1 MDTFT
6 FTNIK
11 YIRGQ
16 NGPQEAISF
25 TCNGVNNMSVSNPA
39 VGIRHQYAIMEQV
52 DAGTI
57 TIAAAN

>member
-16 NGPQEAISF
+16 AGTQEAISF

-39 VGIRHQYAIMEQV
+39 VGNRHYDAIMEQV
-52 DAGTI
+52 EAGTI
-57 TIAAAN
+57 TIAAAD